1 MATSVAFVGNT
12 NNLEVNGLKSEI
24 EGVFLNAA
32 AVSVTIKDS
41 NGAEVAG
48 ESWPQAMNYLP
59 GSEGNYVLGLSR
71 FVEFTSGAKYTAFI
85 DADASDTESER
96 FAHWQFPFTAQIRTK

>member
-24 EGVFLNAA
+24 EGVFLNDAI
-32 AVSVTIKDS
+32 VSVTIKDAS
-41 NGAEVAG
+41 SVEVAG
-48 ESWPQAMNYLP
+48 ASWPQSMTYLP

-71 FVEFTSGAKYTAFI
+71 FLEFTNGAKYTAYI
-85 DADASDTESER
+85 DADGSDTDSER
-96 FAHWQFPFTAQIRTK
+96 FAHWQFPFTAQTRTK